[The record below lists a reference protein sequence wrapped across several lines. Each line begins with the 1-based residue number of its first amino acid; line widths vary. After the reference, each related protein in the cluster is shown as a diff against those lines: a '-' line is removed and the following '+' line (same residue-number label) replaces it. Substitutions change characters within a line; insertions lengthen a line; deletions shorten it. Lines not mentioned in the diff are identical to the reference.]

1 MNYCEILI
9 DLEED
14 TLEAQLKGK
23 RLCIVVD
30 VTPRM
35 VDVIRI
41 VVSFVVTN
49 EVQSKATVQQ
59 SLMDVEF
66 IKNLI

>member
-1 MNYCEILI
+1 M
-9 DLEED
+9 
-14 TLEAQLKGK
+14 KGK